1 MPVEDHT
8 LSSINSSDNSRNQV
22 RFIPGVRLPRL
33 VADTMESG
41 TAGRGTAESMRPH
54 RPETVGGNV
63 MTRAAEM

>member
-1 MPVEDHT
+1 
-8 LSSINSSDNSRNQV
+8 
-22 RFIPGVRLPRL
+22 LPRL

-63 MTRAAEM
+63 MTLAAEM